1 MLLTA
6 WLEISLIQLRA
17 LIKLVVPIE
26 SEFMITIMSTRLLS
40 QSVISVLSLTVGV
53 SSTKV
58 LIDFVDG
65 ILRFRIEKKVG

>member
-1 MLLTA
+1 LTA
-6 WLEISLIQLRA
+6 WLEISLIQFRA

-65 ILRFRIEKKVG
+65 ILRFRIEKKAG